1 MRPVHW
7 LFIVSVGLFV
17 SGIALVIDAERA
29 TQRAAPPAAAA
40 ATVAATPV
48 ASVRHIMNGILTPA
62 AKAVFASVGIIV
74 SAAGIEER
82 QPRTDE
88 EWEAVENSAAALSE
102 GGNLLL
108 MGRRA
113 VDKENWA
120 KISQDLID
128 AGQVAMKAAQA
139 KDPDALLASGEA
151 INASCDN
158 CHQRYTRE

>member
-17 SGIALVIDAERA
+17 GGIALVIAAERTA
-29 TQRAAPPAAAA
+29 QRAAPPVAAAPA
-40 ATVAATPV
+40 AATPV
-48 ASVRHIMNGILTPA
+48 ASVRQIMNGILAPA
-62 AKAVFASVGIIV
+62 AKAVFASVGTIV
-74 SAAGIEER
+74 SGAGVEER

-108 MGRRA
+108 LGRRA
-113 VDKENWA
+113 VDKENWT
-120 KISQDLID
+120 KISRNLID

-158 CHQRYTRE
+158 CHQGYMRE